1 MASLARSHVD
11 PAMRAWSA
19 YLASSAARLEHFPS
33 MSDSRIAAL
42 VAASPRRATP
52 VSQLAPAAYT
62 LAACCRLLL
71 TTRPALK
78 VGSKAVI
85 SCRASPAIVLTAVRR
100 RRSSVLASSWA
111 ARTAVSNVPRS
122 SSRSRSASTPRRC
135 QAPSDPTTNPM
146 ARPIAHSCRLIINP
160 PNQADRRSGL
170 PVYACNP
177 TGTECAHR

>member
-33 MSDSRIAAL
+33 MSDRRIAAL

-122 SSRSRSASTPRRC
+122 SSLDTAKVPGAQRSDHQPDGQTNRTFLQTDHQSSQSGRSTVWPASLC
-135 QAPSDPTTNPM
+135 VQSDRN
-146 ARPIAHSCRLIINP
+146 
-160 PNQADRRSGL
+160 
-170 PVYACNP
+170 
-177 TGTECAHR
+177 